1 MPLLE
6 ASGIEKR
13 YPGVRALAGVDLEVD
28 PGEIHALLGENGAGK
43 STLMKVIAGSVLP
56 DAGELRLDG
65 EPVAFGSAEDAR
77 ERGVGIVYQE
87 LSLVPQL
94 SVAENVLMGRLPTRF
109 KRIVD
114 WRAVYPEAKRHL
126 DRVGLKVGPKERVG
140 SLGMAERQ
148 LVEIA
153 KALSIDARVLLLDE
167 PTSALSERESGRLFE
182 IIRELQGSGVAMI
195 YVSHRLS
202 EIVDIAD
209 RVTVL
214 RDGELVDTVDAAG
227 VGEGELARM
236 MVGRETGL
244 RDVRGER
251 RADGGGDVALRLTG
265 VTRPPRLNPVDLEL
279 RRGEVLGVFGLVGAG
294 RTRLAR
300 TIFGLEPADAGTIE
314 VFGEERRIA
323 SPADAIAAGIGYLG
337 EDRTSGLVPRM
348 SVAANI
354 TMASLPAVSRG
365 GMIDRGEERRLAER
379 SVDDLGIR
387 TPTVDALVETLSGG
401 NQQKVVLARWTCSG
415 ARILI
420 LDDPT
425 RGIDVGAK
433 EEVFRLVSR
442 LAADEGVAIL
452 YLSSELKEVRSLA
465 DRLLV
470 MQDGAIA
477 AEFDP
482 SAAEQEVMT
491 AAGGAQ

>member
-6 ASGIEKR
+6 ARGIEKR
-13 YPGVRALAGVDLEVD
+13 YPGVRALAGVDLAVD

-43 STLMKVIAGSVLP
+43 STLMKVFAGSVLP

-65 EPVAFGSAEDAR
+65 EPVAFGSAQDAR

-87 LSLVPQL
+87 LSLVAQL
-94 SVAENVLMGRLPTRF
+94 SVAENVLMGRLPMRF
-109 KRIVD
+109 KRMVD
-114 WRAVYPEAKRHL
+114 WRSVYPEAKRHL

-140 SLGMAERQ
+140 GLGMAERQ

-153 KALSIDARVLLLDE
+153 KAISIDARVLLLDE

-182 IIRELQGSGVAMI
+182 IIRELQASGVAMI

-214 RDGELVDTVDAAG
+214 GDGERVDTVDAAG
-227 VGEGELARM
+227 VDESELARM
-236 MVGRETGL
+236 MVGRETGV
-244 RDVRGER
+244 REDRGER
-251 RADGGGDVALRLTG
+251 RTDGEVVLRLSG
-265 VTRPPRLNPVDLEL
+265 VTRPPRLRPVDLDL

-300 TIFGLEPADAGTIE
+300 TIFGLEPADAGAIE

-337 EDRTSGLVPRM
+337 EDRAGGLVPRM

-365 GMIDRGEERRLAER
+365 GIIDRGEERRLAER

-387 TPTVDALVETLSGG
+387 TPTVDVLVETLSGG

-415 ARILI
+415 SRILI

-433 EEVFRLVSR
+433 DEVFRLVTR
-442 LAADEGVAIL
+442 LAREEGVAIL
-452 YLSSELKEVRSLA
+452 YLSSELKEVRNLA

-482 SAAEQEVMT
+482 GAAEQEVMT